1 MHLIILKNVYKIHEI
16 ENVIPVQCSAVSDA
30 DQNVNEQYIDYV
42 VEDIV
47 LQEGGDTA
55 DEK

>member
-1 MHLIILKNVYKIHEI
+1 MKLKMSSL
-16 ENVIPVQCSAVSDA
+16 PSAVSDA

-47 LQEGGDTA
+47 LQEGGDIA
-55 DEK
+55 DKK